1 MMSGAKKA
9 LKKLLGE
16 AANQKE
22 KALMSGQER
31 LVIGGDMAQ
40 LKDAFE
46 KLFDGHKVD
55 IATPSI
61 LNNPY
66 RKQAIERD
74 MEELY
79 VA

>member
-1 MMSGAKKA
+1 
-9 LKKLLGE
+9 
-16 AANQKE
+16 
-22 KALMSGQER
+22 MSGQER

-46 KLFDGHKVD
+46 KFFDGHKVD
-55 IATPSI
+55 IATLSI